1 MKRLI
6 CFILLSSAISGCA
19 IPIAIDNGNNRRV
32 FTPCTNDDLC
42 FRDAYTVAW
51 DNWSQSTS
59 NDFPVS
65 YRTKQT
71 EYISKKI
78 EYIFVPGTGDQVQA
92 EVLNAGRY

>member
-32 FTPCTNDDLC
+32 FTPCTNDSLC
-42 FRDAYTVAW
+42 FRDAYHVVW
-51 DNWSQSTS
+51 DNWCQNGT

-65 YRTKQT
+65 YRAKQT
-71 EYISKKI
+71 EYLSDRV
-78 EYIFVPGTGDQVQA
+78 EYIFLPNTGDQA
-92 EVLNAGRY
+92 HNGGAK